1 MFKDISQF
9 DNIEDYLPIIT
20 AILIVEII
28 TIIISFTNITQ
39 TLTNSKQSSFLKVWY
54 KEYKLYAVLADVSL
68 IFLGFVITR
77 ALYYNVFDEFTI
89 VNFILL
95 MVIIQVIHDTLFYL
109 IITSIPKGVN
119 KIIDIL
125 KDYADEISYWAII
138 GDSMMM
144 ISSALI
150 AAYIAYFDMNTNIII
165 FAFLVYILQFILYTY

>member
-1 MFKDISQF
+1 MFKDISQYN
-9 DNIEDYLPIIT
+9 NIEDYLPIIT

-28 TIIISFTNITQ
+28 TIILSFTHITE
-39 TLTNSKQSSFLKVWY
+39 SKFLRVWY
-54 KEYKLYAVLADVSL
+54 KDYKLYAVLADVSL

-77 ALYYNVFDEFTI
+77 ALYPYVFDEFSI
-89 VNFILL
+89 INFILL
-95 MVIIQVIHDTLFYL
+95 MVAIQVIHDILFYL
-109 IITSIPKGVN
+109 MITSISKGNN

-150 AAYIAYFDMNTNIII
+150 AGYIANFEVNTNIII
-165 FAFLVYILQFILYTY
+165 FAFFIYILQFILYTY

>member
-9 DNIEDYLPIIT
+9 DNIDDYLPIIT

-28 TIIISFTNITQ
+28 TIILSFTNITE
-39 TLTNSKQSSFLKVWY
+39 SKFLKVWY
-54 KEYKLYAVLADVSL
+54 KDYKLYAVLADVSL

-77 ALYYNVFDEFTI
+77 ALYPYVFDEFSI
-89 VNFILL
+89 INFILL
-95 MVIIQVIHDTLFYL
+95 MVVIQAIHDILFYL
-109 IITSIPKGVN
+109 MITSIPKGAN

-125 KDYADEISYWAII
+125 KDYADEISYWAIL

-150 AAYIAYFDMNTNIII
+150 AAYIAYFEVNTNIII

>member
-9 DNIEDYLPIIT
+9 DNIDDYLPIIT

-28 TIIISFTNITQ
+28 TIILSFTHITE
-39 TLTNSKQSSFLKVWY
+39 SKLLRIWY
-54 KEYKLYAVLADVSL
+54 KKYLLSAVLADVSL

-77 ALYYNVFDEFTI
+77 ALYYYVFDEFSI
-89 VNFILL
+89 INFILL
-95 MVIIQVIHDTLFYL
+95 MVAIQVIHDTLFYL
-109 IITSIPKGVN
+109 MITSIPKGTN
-119 KIIDIL
+119 RIIDIL

-150 AAYIAYFDMNTNIII
+150 AGYIAYFEVNTNIII

>member
-9 DNIEDYLPIIT
+9 DNIDDYLPIIT

-28 TIIISFTNITQ
+28 TIILSFTNITE
-39 TLTNSKQSSFLKVWY
+39 SKFLKVWY
-54 KEYKLYAVLADVSL
+54 KDYKLYAVLADVSL

-77 ALYYNVFDEFTI
+77 ALYPYVFNEFSI
-89 VNFILL
+89 INFILL
-95 MVIIQVIHDTLFYL
+95 MVVIQAIHDILFYL
-109 IITSIPKGVN
+109 MITSIPKGAN

-150 AAYIAYFDMNTNIII
+150 AAYIAYFEVNTNIII

>member
-9 DNIEDYLPIIT
+9 DNIDDYLPIIT

-28 TIIISFTNITQ
+28 TIILSFTNITE
-39 TLTNSKQSSFLKVWY
+39 SKFLRVWY
-54 KEYKLYAVLADVSL
+54 KDYKLYAVLADVSL

-77 ALYYNVFDEFTI
+77 ALYPYVFDEFSI
-89 VNFILL
+89 INFILL
-95 MVIIQVIHDTLFYL
+95 MVVIQAIHDILFYL
-109 IITSIPKGVN
+109 MITSIPKGAN

>member
-9 DNIEDYLPIIT
+9 DNIDDYLPIIT
-20 AILIVEII
+20 AIFIVEVI
-28 TIIISFTNITQ
+28 TVILSFTHITE
-39 TLTNSKQSSFLKVWY
+39 SKFLRIWY

-68 IFLGFVITR
+68 IFLGVVITR
-77 ALYYNVFDEFTI
+77 ALYYYVFDEFSI
-89 VNFILL
+89 VNFVLL
-95 MVIIQVIHDTLFYL
+95 MVVVQVIHDILFY
-109 IITSIPKGVN
+109 IMITQIPKGVN

-150 AAYIAYFDMNTNIII
+150 AAYIAYFDLNTNIII

>member
-9 DNIEDYLPIIT
+9 DNIDDYLPIIT

-28 TIIISFTNITQ
+28 TIILSFTNITE
-39 TLTNSKQSSFLKVWY
+39 SKFLKVWY
-54 KEYKLYAVLADVSL
+54 KDYKLYAILADVSL

-77 ALYYNVFDEFTI
+77 ALYPYVFDEFSI
-89 VNFILL
+89 INFILL
-95 MVIIQVIHDTLFYL
+95 MVVIQSIHDILFYL
-109 IITSIPKGVN
+109 MITSIPKGVN

-125 KDYADEISYWAII
+125 KDYADEISYWAIL

-150 AAYIAYFDMNTNIII
+150 AAYIAYFEVNTNIII

>member
-9 DNIEDYLPIIT
+9 DNIDDYLPIIT

-28 TIIISFTNITQ
+28 TIILSFTNITE
-39 TLTNSKQSSFLKVWY
+39 SKFLKVWY

-77 ALYYNVFDEFTI
+77 GLYYHVFDEFSI
-89 VNFILL
+89 INFILL

-109 IITSIPKGVN
+109 MITSIPKGAN

-150 AAYIAYFDMNTNIII
+150 AGYIANFEVNTNIII

>member
-9 DNIEDYLPIIT
+9 DNIDDYLPIIT

-28 TIIISFTNITQ
+28 TIILSFTNITE
-39 TLTNSKQSSFLKVWY
+39 SKFLKVWY
-54 KEYKLYAVLADVSL
+54 KDYKLYAVLADVSL

-77 ALYYNVFDEFTI
+77 ALYPYVFDEFSI
-89 VNFILL
+89 INFILL
-95 MVIIQVIHDTLFYL
+95 MVVIQAIHDILFYL
-109 IITSIPKGVN
+109 MITSIPKGAN

-150 AAYIAYFDMNTNIII
+150 AAYIAYFEVNTNIII

>member
-9 DNIEDYLPIIT
+9 DNIDDYLPIIT

-28 TIIISFTNITQ
+28 TIILSFTNITE
-39 TLTNSKQSSFLKVWY
+39 SKFLKVWY
-54 KEYKLYAVLADVSL
+54 KDYKLYAVLADVSL

-77 ALYYNVFDEFTI
+77 ALYPYVFDEFSI
-89 VNFILL
+89 INFILL
-95 MVIIQVIHDTLFYL
+95 MVVIQAIHDILFYL
-109 IITSIPKGVN
+109 MITSIPKGVN

-150 AAYIAYFDMNTNIII
+150 AAYIAYFEVNTNIII

>member
-9 DNIEDYLPIIT
+9 DNIDDYLPIIT

-28 TIIISFTNITQ
+28 TIILSFTNITE
-39 TLTNSKQSSFLKVWY
+39 SKFLKVWY
-54 KEYKLYAVLADVSL
+54 KDYKLYAILADVSL

-77 ALYYNVFDEFTI
+77 ALYYYVFDEFSI
-89 VNFILL
+89 INFILL
-95 MVIIQVIHDTLFYL
+95 MVAIQVIHDTLFYL
-109 IITSIPKGVN
+109 MITSIPKGSN

-125 KDYADEISYWAII
+125 KDYADEISYWAIL

-150 AAYIAYFDMNTNIII
+150 AAYIAYFEVNTNIII

>member
-9 DNIEDYLPIIT
+9 DNIDDYLPIIT
-20 AILIVEII
+20 AIFIVEVI
-28 TIIISFTNITQ
+28 TIILSFTHITE
-39 TLTNSKQSSFLKVWY
+39 SKFLRIWY

-77 ALYYNVFDEFTI
+77 ALYYHVFDEFSI

-95 MVIIQVIHDTLFYL
+95 MVVIQIIHDILFY
-109 IITSIPKGVN
+109 IMITQIPKGTN